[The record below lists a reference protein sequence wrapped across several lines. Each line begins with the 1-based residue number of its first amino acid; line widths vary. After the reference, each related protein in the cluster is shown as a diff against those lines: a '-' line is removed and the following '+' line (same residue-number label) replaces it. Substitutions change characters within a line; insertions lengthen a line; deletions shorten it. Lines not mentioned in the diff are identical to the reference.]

1 MGNSSPGLDESAE
14 QTPADSAIDRTLMAE
29 ERTFSAWLRTG
40 LASLATGLAIAK
52 LMPEAQPRWALV
64 GLGIILVV
72 MGAMSFLVGLGGYI
86 RGAKH
91 WQKSTRYPLSRWVVA
106 CLSILSAAAVLL
118 AVVLILNR

>member
-72 MGAMSFLVGLGGYI
+72 MGAMSFLVGLASEI
-86 RGAKH
+86 DQDTTLPLRGTTKPRLR
-91 WQKSTRYPLSRWVVA
+91 SEPLR
-106 CLSILSAAAVLL
+106 
-118 AVVLILNR
+118 